1 MDKLDLVN
9 IQRYCCDPFGK
20 HKKKITKDLRT
31 ISANLIKKYPSKK
44 MTTAHRVCRHCQSE
58 LTKDPPS
65 VPTEQA
71 YAAESVHE
79 SSSDT
84 ESMIY
89 LDDNIVL
96 PEYELGKINTLL
108 RNIDETPIKHSR
120 ISHSPHYAKKKI
132 KKVGEQV
139 KRKLALITQHPIS
152 SESCNEDPEN
162 EMIQQLIEKFNI
174 VTSKSEKLT
183 ILTLLPK
190 SWTRKNITEHFKC
203 SDYMARQAKQLVRD
217 SGVFSTPNPR
227 LGKRLPNE
235 VAEQVIQ
242 FYHSPEMSRVM
253 PGLKDCISVKRS
265 DGSREIKQKYLIL
278 CNLKEAYQSFKE
290 KHPALKIGFSKFAEL
305 RPKECV
311 LPGSSGTHSVCIC
324 TKHQNVKLMMAAI
337 EKVFKYVNYQE
348 HVQFPL
354 SAESSMLHDTLQLD
368 TSYICHYSHCLALLQ
383 CNPPQESC
391 FLGKCTNC
399 PEKKSFTDLL
409 TAVFDRTGLD
419 EIEFRQWIST
429 DRSTL
434 ETLKMSADEFIE
446 NFSEKLLSLRHHDFI
461 AKMQMAFLQQ
471 KKQELGVGEFL
482 VIGDFAE
489 NYSFIVQDAVQSF
502 HWNNCQA
509 TLHPFVVYYREDN
522 DLKHKSFVAIS
533 DCNQHDTTAVH
544 LFQERLMEF
553 LKSFNHITKVFYFSD
568 GCAAQYKNRKNFKNL
583 CFHEEDFGVKAE
595 WHFFAT
601 SHGKGP
607 CDGIGGTVKRL
618 AARASLQRVGS
629 VEPILNPLALYRFA
643 VEALPNIAFTFTTSE
658 EHEAH
663 RLKLELRFNDTRSI
677 PGTQKVHCIRPIS
690 KEFVEVFAYS
700 FATESRQE
708 RVTITQKSTNDIP
721 LSSMKGY
728 CVAVYDDHWYLA
740 CILEVM
746 PETNELRLSFLHP
759 HGPTRSFAYPSPPDE
774 LIIDASDMLMIVNPI
789 TMTGR
794 TYSLKQCEQDMAT
807 SIIDNH

>member
-337 EKVFKYVNYQE
+337 EKVFKCGAII
-348 HVQFPL
+348 PL
-354 SAESSMLHDTLQLD
+354 EQLSS
-368 TSYICHYSHCLALLQ
+368 
-383 CNPPQESC
+383 
-391 FLGKCTNC
+391 
-399 PEKKSFTDLL
+399 
-409 TAVFDRTGLD
+409 
-419 EIEFRQWIST
+419 
-429 DRSTL
+429 
-434 ETLKMSADEFIE
+434 
-446 NFSEKLLSLRHHDFI
+446 
-461 AKMQMAFLQQ
+461 
-471 KKQELGVGEFL
+471 
-482 VIGDFAE
+482 
-489 NYSFIVQDAVQSF
+489 
-502 HWNNCQA
+502 
-509 TLHPFVVYYREDN
+509 
-522 DLKHKSFVAIS
+522 
-533 DCNQHDTTAVH
+533 DTT
-544 LFQERLMEF
+544 
-553 LKSFNHITKVFYFSD
+553 
-568 GCAAQYKNRKNFKNL
+568 
-583 CFHEEDFGVKAE
+583 
-595 WHFFAT
+595 
-601 SHGKGP
+601 
-607 CDGIGGTVKRL
+607 
-618 AARASLQRVGS
+618 
-629 VEPILNPLALYRFA
+629 
-643 VEALPNIAFTFTTSE
+643 
-658 EHEAH
+658 
-663 RLKLELRFNDTRSI
+663 SI
-677 PGTQKVHCIRPIS
+677 CRTQKVHCIRPIS